1 MIGARVYCPCD
12 AQVRHNRT
20 DRTGP
25 DILSG
30 EEIARIYTKH
40 LGREIRYSG
49 NDLDAWGEK
58 VKNMIPEYM
67 IPEMRI
73 MYQFFQDNGMI
84 ATKDEL
90 EKMQKLL
97 GKKPRIFDEFV
108 KEITVEWRSKVM
120 KAA

>member
-1 MIGARVYCPCD
+1 MPRSAITG
-12 AQVRHNRT
+12 
-20 DRTGP
+20 RTGP

-67 IPEMRI
+67 ILEMRI

-108 KEITVEWRSKVM
+108 KEITVEWRSKGM